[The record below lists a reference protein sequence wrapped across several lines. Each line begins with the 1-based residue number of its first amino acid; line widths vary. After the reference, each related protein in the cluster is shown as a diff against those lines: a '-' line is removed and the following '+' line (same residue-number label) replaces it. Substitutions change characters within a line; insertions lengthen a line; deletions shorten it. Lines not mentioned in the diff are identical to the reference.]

1 MTSINSMHTN
11 NSNMTNTANSLSQS
25 FEGIS
30 SGKRINSAADDAAGL
45 AIATRF
51 SSQVSGVQQAQR
63 NGLDAKSLIETEDG
77 ALEQISNGIQRLQ
90 ELSVQQGNGILNDSD
105 RAALNKEASQITE
118 HINQVIEQSSF
129 NGKSLFQSSDNN
141 ISGSNVS
148 GSNSSDNGNFNF
160 QLGDKAGD
168 IVTLTANV
176 TADPIQDGLEQLDFS
191 NENSADNL
199 TSLESIQQQVTER
212 RSELGAVSNR
222 IDSSIDQLSNE
233 EIQTQSARSRV
244 EDADIAKLVS
254 QMTIDLVKQQAQ
266 LAVQSQANASAEDT
280 LRLLS

>member
-1 MTSINSMHTN
+1 MTSINTSSSFID
-11 NSNMTNTANSLSQS
+11 NSSRLNQS
-25 FEGIS
+25 FEQIS

-90 ELSVQQGNGILNDSD
+90 ELSIQQGNGILNDSD
-105 RAALNKEASQITE
+105 RAALNKEASQITDQ
-118 HINQVIEQSSF
+118 INQVIEQSSF
-129 NGKSLFQSSDNN
+129 NGKSLFQSSDN
-141 ISGSNVS
+141 
-148 GSNSSDNGNFNF
+148 SSSLNF

-176 TADPIQDGLEQLDFS
+176 TADPIQDGLDQLDFS

-199 TSLESIQQQVTER
+199 TSLEGIQQQVTER

>member
-1 MTSINSMHTN
+1 MTSINTS
-11 NSNMTNTANSLSQS
+11 NSFTDTSNTLNQS
-25 FEGIS
+25 FERIS

-77 ALEQISNGIQRLQ
+77 ALEQISKGIQRLQ

-105 RAALNKEASQITE
+105 RAALNKEASQITDQ
-118 HINQVIEQSSF
+118 INQVIEQSSF
-129 NGKSLFQSSDNN
+129 NGKSLFQSSDN
-141 ISGSNVS
+141 
-148 GSNSSDNGNFNF
+148 SSDLNF

-168 IVTLTANV
+168 VITLTANV
-176 TADPIQDGLEQLDFS
+176 TADPIQDGLDQLDFS

-199 TSLESIQQQVTER
+199 TSLEGIQQQVTER

>member
-1 MTSINSMHTN
+1 MTSINSSSSFVSS
-11 NSNMTNTANSLSQS
+11 SNDLNRTFSQ
-25 FEGIS
+25 IS

-51 SSQVSGVQQAQR
+51 SSQVSGTQQAQR

-77 ALEQISNGIQRLQ
+77 ALGQISSGIQRLQ
-90 ELSVQQGNGILNDSD
+90 ELAVQQGNGILNDSD

-129 NGKSLFQSSDNN
+129 NDKDLFQSDENASEL
-141 ISGSNVS
+141 
-148 GSNSSDNGNFNF
+148 NF
-160 QLGDKAGD
+160 QLGDKAGE
-168 IVTLTANV
+168 VVALTANI
-176 TADPIQDGLEQLDFS
+176 TADPIKEGLSQLDFS
-191 NENSADNL
+191 SSDPSDNL
-199 TSLESIQQQVTER
+199 TALDSIQQVVTER

-222 IDSSIDQLSNE
+222 IDSSIDQLANE
-233 EIQTQSARSRV
+233 EEQIQSARSRV
-244 EDADIAKLVS
+244 EDADIAELVS
-254 QMTIDLVKQQAQ
+254 QMVIERVKQQAQ

>member
-11 NSNMTNTANSLSQS
+11 NSSITNTSNSLSQS
-25 FEGIS
+25 FERMS

-77 ALEQISNGIQRLQ
+77 ALEQLSNGILRLQ
-90 ELSVQQGNGILNDSD
+90 ELSIQQGNGILNDSD
-105 RAALNKEASQITE
+105 RAALNKEATQITQ
-118 HINQVIEQSSF
+118 HINQIIEQSSF
-129 NGKSLFQSSDNN
+129 NGKQLFQRSDSH
-141 ISGSNVS
+141 IAT
-148 GSNSSDNGNFNF
+148 SNSSDNGNFNF

-168 IVTLTANV
+168 VITLTANV
-176 TADPIQDGLEQLDFS
+176 TADPIQEGLQQLDFS
-191 NENSADNL
+191 NDSSANNL
-199 TSLESIQQQVTER
+199 TSLEDIQGYVTER

-222 IDSSIDQLSNE
+222 IDSSINQLSNE
-233 EIQTQSARSRV
+233 EVQTQSARSRV

-254 QMTIDLVKQQAQ
+254 QMTIDLIKQQAQ
-266 LAVQSQANASAEDT
+266 LAVQSQANASAENT

>member
-1 MTSINSMHTN
+1 MTSINTN
-11 NSNMTNTANSLSQS
+11 SYIDTGNRLNQTYSQV
-25 FEGIS
+25 S

-51 SSQVSGVQQAQR
+51 SSQVSGTQQAQR
-63 NGLDAKSLIETEDG
+63 NGLDAKSLVETEDG
-77 ALEQISNGIQRLQ
+77 ALAQITEGIERLK

-105 RAALNKEASQITE
+105 RAALAKEASQISAQ
-118 HINQVIEQSSF
+118 INQVIEQSSF
-129 NGKSLFQSSDNN
+129 NGKDLFQPSDNAQN
-141 ISGSNVS
+141 L
-148 GSNSSDNGNFNF
+148 NF

-168 IVTLTANV
+168 VVSLTANV
-176 TADPIQDGLEQLDFS
+176 TADPIKEGLEQLDFTTP
-191 NENSADNL
+191 NAGNNL
-199 TSLESIQQQVTER
+199 ANLDDIQQVVTER

-222 IDSSIDQLSNE
+222 IDSSIDQLANE

-254 QMTIDLVKQQAQ
+254 EMVVEQVKQQAQ
-266 LAVQSQANASAEDT
+266 FSVQSQANASAEDT

>member
-1 MTSINSMHTN
+1 MTSINSMNTN
-11 NSNMTNTANSLSQS
+11 NSSMTNTRNSLSQS

-30 SGKRINSAADDAAGL
+30 SGKRINSAADEAAGL

-118 HINQVIEQSSF
+118 QINQVIEQSSF

-141 ISGSNVS
+141 ISGN
-148 GSNSSDNGNFNF
+148 NSSGNNNSGNFNF

-168 IVTLTANV
+168 VVTLTANV

-191 NENSADNL
+191 NENSANNL
-199 TSLESIQQQVTER
+199 TSLEGIQQQITER

-254 QMTIDLVKQQAQ
+254 QMTIDLVKQQDQ